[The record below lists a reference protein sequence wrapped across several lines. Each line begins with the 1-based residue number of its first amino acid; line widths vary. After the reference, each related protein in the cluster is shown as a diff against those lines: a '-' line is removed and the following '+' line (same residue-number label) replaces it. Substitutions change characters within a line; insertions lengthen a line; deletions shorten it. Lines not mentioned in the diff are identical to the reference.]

1 MLKLASAFKSGS
13 KLPHSKPKRQQAAA
27 VHIQAAAVKGYG
39 MLKLASAFKSGSKLP
54 HSKQKQTKAVASYRT
69 PEVQTPQYKK

>member
-39 MLKLASAFKSGSKLP
+39 MLKLASAFK
-54 HSKQKQTKAVASYRT
+54 TKAVASYRT
-69 PEVQTPQYKK
+69 PEVQTPQ